1 VGQIGNRKINL
12 LVLRDIMA
20 RKFQFSALMVIV
32 ALGITIYACLAVAF
46 ANIRSS
52 YDRTYQ
58 ETHFADFTVKVKEA
72 PNSVVDEVRGLPN
85 VERVEGRQ
93 VIDTGLL
100 LAGGQLIQARLIGV
114 PSDRRPTVNDV
125 VLESGRYFQPGDGDV
140 VLPVR
145 SFTDF
150 YHLKSGGTIQVY
162 TPAGLHTLT
171 IVGSVSSPEYLILA
185 ASKQDLLASPR
196 RFGVFFLPE
205 DQLEGLFGKQGQ
217 INEIS
222 AVVKNKSER
231 EDTISAA
238 TAVLASYGVQ
248 QTVRSEDQPSR
259 AGTDL
264 DLEGAQE
271 FATLL
276 PALILIVGAFAIYI
290 AMSRLVRAQRTIIGL
305 SRAVGYGVREV
316 VIHYLLM
323 AMVVALAGGVVG
335 IVLGYGLSIVLTNA
349 YASALNIPLVSNQF
363 QGEPIA
369 VSVVMSIAVALAAA
383 ALPAWSA
390 ARTLPASAMRPSP
403 EVALARGSVPFIER
417 VIGLGRHPPMLL
429 RLSIRNIWRAP
440 RRTFYTV
447 GAISLGLVLLVVGF
461 STFDSMNF
469 MMDVQFGKTDR
480 WDLAGMFSSPQTED
494 ALVTIKAIE
503 GVERAEPAYFAL
515 AEATAGTQRV
525 DLELVALSAEQKLH
539 GFDMEG
545 GKDPE
550 QVLGQGKII
559 LTKGVADQLHVGA
572 GDSVEIKAESG
583 STSLEVGGVSKE
595 PLGGLA
601 YVSMATKESGLGLP
615 VGFNTVFLGVTSPS
629 LARSVQAVVYRM
641 PDVEGVQIKQEVRED
656 FQKAM
661 ALFNVMI
668 GFVVTFCLIMF
679 VAIVFNTMTVNV
691 LERERETATMR
702 TLGSSHLLVATM
714 LLSEGLAFALLA
726 IAPGLIL
733 GTWVGSYLIQ
743 AFNSEFL
750 TMSFHLF
757 TRTYLL
763 ISVLV
768 VVAALLSTLPSIRH
782 SIRVNLAEATKVL
795 T

>member
-1 VGQIGNRKINL
+1 
-12 LVLRDIMA
+12 
-20 RKFQFSALMVIV
+20 
-32 ALGITIYACLAVAF
+32 
-46 ANIRSS
+46 
-52 YDRTYQ
+52 
-58 ETHFADFTVKVKEA
+58 
-72 PNSVVDEVRGLPN
+72 
-85 VERVEGRQ
+85 
-93 VIDTGLL
+93 
-100 LAGGQLIQARLIGV
+100 
-114 PSDRRPTVNDV
+114 VNDV
-125 VLESGRYFQPGDGDV
+125 VLESGRYFQPGDDDV

-150 YHLKSGGTIQVY
+150 YHLKGGDTIQVY

-205 DQLEGLFGKQGQ
+205 DQLEALFGKRGQ

-222 AVVKNKSER
+222 AVVNSKSER
-231 EDTISAA
+231 EQTITAA
-238 TAVLASYGVQ
+238 AAILAPYGVQ

-259 AGTDL
+259 AGTEL

-276 PALILIVGAFAIYI
+276 PALILVVGAFAIYI

-305 SRAVGYGVREV
+305 SRAVGYGVRQV
-316 VIHYLLM
+316 VAHYLLM
-323 AMVVALAGGVVG
+323 AIVVALAGGVLG

-349 YASALNIPLVSNQF
+349 YASALNIPLVSNRF

-403 EVALARGSVPFIER
+403 EVALAKGSVPLIER
-417 VIGLGRHPPMLL
+417 VIGLGRRPPMLL
-429 RLSIRNIWRAP
+429 RLFVRNIWRAP

-469 MMDVQFGKTDR
+469 MMDVQFSKTDR

-494 ALVTIKAIE
+494 ALANIRAIE
-503 GVERAEPAYFAL
+503 GVEQAEPVYFAL
-515 AEATAGTQRV
+515 AEATAGAQR
-525 DLELVALSAEQKLH
+525 DELELAALSPEQQLH
-539 GFDMEG
+539 GFDLEG
-545 GKDPE
+545 GKDPG
-550 QVLGQGKII
+550 QVLTQGKII
-559 LTKGVADQLHVGA
+559 LTKGVADKLHLGD
-572 GDSVEIKAESG
+572 GDSVQIRTESG
-583 STSLEVGGVSKE
+583 SASLKVGGVSNE

-615 VGFNTVFLGVTSPS
+615 AGFNGVFLSATSPS
-629 LARSVQAVVYRM
+629 LARDIQAALYRM
-641 PDVEGVQIKQEVRED
+641 PDVEGVEIKQEVRDD
-656 FQKAM
+656 FQNAL
-661 ALFNVMI
+661 ALFNIMI
-668 GFVVTFCLIMF
+668 GFVVAFCLVMF

-702 TLGSSHLLVATM
+702 TLGSSHLSVATM
-714 LLSEGLAFALLA
+714 LLSEGLAFSLLA

-733 GTWVGSYLIQ
+733 GTWVSSYLVQ

-750 TMSFHLF
+750 TMSFHMF
-757 TRTYLL
+757 TRTYVL
-763 ISVLV
+763 ISALV
-768 VVAALLSTLPSIRH
+768 VASALLSTLPSIRYC
-782 SIRVNLAEATKVL
+782 IRMNLAEATKVL

>member
-1 VGQIGNRKINL
+1 
-12 LVLRDIMA
+12 MA
-20 RKFQFSALMVIV
+20 RKFQFGALMVIV

-52 YDRTYQ
+52 YDRTYR

-72 PNSVVDEVRGLPN
+72 PDSVVDEVRGLPN

-100 LAGGQLIQARLIGV
+100 LSGGQLSQARLIGV

-125 VLESGRYFQPGDGDV
+125 VLESGRYFQPGDRDV

-150 YHLKSGGTIQVY
+150 YHLKSGDTIQVY
-162 TPAGLHTLT
+162 TPAGLHALT

-205 DQLEGLFGKQGQ
+205 DQLEGLFGRQGQ

-222 AVVKNKSER
+222 AVVNNKSEK
-231 EDTISAA
+231 EGTISAA
-238 TAVLASYGVQ
+238 TAILAPYGVQ

-259 AGTDL
+259 AGTEL
-264 DLEGAQE
+264 DLQGGQE

-276 PALILIVGAFAIYI
+276 PALILMVGAFAIYI

-305 SRAVGYGVREV
+305 SRAVGYGVRQV
-316 VIHYLLM
+316 VAHYLLM
-323 AMVVALAGGVVG
+323 AMVVALAGGVLG

-349 YASALNIPLVSNQF
+349 YASALNIPLVSNRF
-363 QGEPIA
+363 QGEPVA

-403 EVALARGSVPFIER
+403 EVALAKGSVPLIKR
-417 VIGLGRHPPMLL
+417 VIGLGRRPPMLL
-429 RLSIRNIWRAP
+429 RLFVRNIWRAP

-447 GAISLGLVLLVVGF
+447 GAISLGLALLMVGF

-469 MMDVQFGKTDR
+469 MMDIQFSKTDR

-494 ALVTIKAIE
+494 ALANIRAIE
-503 GVERAEPAYFAL
+503 GVKRAEPVYFAL
-515 AEATAGTQRV
+515 AEATAGTQR
-525 DLELVALSAEQKLH
+525 DELELAALSPEQQLH
-539 GFDMEG
+539 GFDLEG

-559 LTKGVADQLHVGA
+559 LTKGVADQLHLGD
-572 GDSVEIKAESG
+572 GDSVEIRTES
-583 STSLEVGGVSKE
+583 SSASLKVGGVSKE

-615 VGFNTVFLGVTSPS
+615 AGFNGVFLSATSPS
-629 LARSVQAVVYRM
+629 LARGVQAALYRM
-641 PDVEGVQIKQEVRED
+641 PDVEGVEIKQEVRDD
-656 FQKAM
+656 FQSAL

-668 GFVVTFCLIMF
+668 GFVVAFCLIMF

-702 TLGSSHLLVATM
+702 TLGSSHFSVATM
-714 LLSEGLAFALLA
+714 LLSEGLAFSLLA

-733 GTWVGSYLIQ
+733 GTWVSSYLVQ

-750 TMSFHLF
+750 TMSFHMF
-757 TRTYLL
+757 TRTY
-763 ISVLV
+763 VLV
-768 VVAALLSTLPSIRH
+768 SALVVASALLSTIPSIRYC
-782 SIRVNLAEATKVL
+782 IRMNLAEATKVL

>member
-1 VGQIGNRKINL
+1 
-12 LVLRDIMA
+12 MA
-20 RKFQFSALMVIV
+20 RKFQFGALMVIV

-46 ANIRSS
+46 GNIRSS
-52 YDRTYQ
+52 YDRTYR

-72 PNSVVDEVRGLPN
+72 PSSVVDEVRNLPN

-100 LAGGQLIQARLIGV
+100 LSEGQLIQARLIGV

-125 VLESGRYFQPGDGDV
+125 VLESGRYFQPGDRDV

-150 YHLKSGGTIQVY
+150 YHLNSGDTIQVY

-205 DQLEGLFGKQGQ
+205 DQLEALFGRQGQ

-231 EDTISAA
+231 ESTISAA
-238 TAVLASYGVQ
+238 TAILAPYGVQ

-264 DLEGAQE
+264 DLQGAQE

-305 SRAVGYGVREV
+305 SRAVGYGVRQV
-316 VIHYLLM
+316 VAHYLLM
-323 AMVVALAGGVVG
+323 AMVVALAGGVLG
-335 IVLGYGLSIVLTNA
+335 IVLGYGLSIVLTSA
-349 YASALNIPLVSNQF
+349 YASALNIPLVSNRF

-369 VSVVMSIAVALAAA
+369 LSVVMSIAVALVAA

-403 EVALARGSVPFIER
+403 EVALARGSVPLIER
-417 VIGLGRHPPMLL
+417 IIGLGRRPPMLL
-429 RLSIRNIWRAP
+429 RLFVRNIWRAP
-440 RRTFYTV
+440 RRTLYTV

-469 MMDVQFGKTDR
+469 MMDVQFSKTDR
-480 WDLAGMFSSPQTED
+480 WDLAAMFSSPQTDD
-494 ALVTIKAIE
+494 ALAKIRAIE
-503 GVERAEPAYFAL
+503 GVESAEPGYFAL
-515 AEATAGTQRV
+515 AEATAGTQTV
-525 DLELVALSAEQKLH
+525 NLELVALSPEEKLH
-539 GFDMEG
+539 GFDLEK
-545 GKDPE
+545 GKDPA

-559 LTKGVADQLHVGA
+559 LTKGVADQLHVGD
-572 GDSVEIKAESG
+572 GDSLEIRAESG
-583 STSLEVGGVSKE
+583 SASLEVGGVSKE

-601 YVSMATKESGLGLP
+601 YVSTAAKESALGLP
-615 VGFNTVFLGVTSPS
+615 AGFNSVFLSTSSP
-629 LARSVQAVVYRM
+629 LLNRDVQAALYRM
-641 PDVEGVQIKQEVRED
+641 PDVEGVQIKQEVRDD
-656 FQKAM
+656 FQSAL

-668 GFVVTFCLIMF
+668 GFVVAFCLIMF

-702 TLGSSHLLVATM
+702 TLGSSHFSVATM
-714 LLSEGLAFALLA
+714 LLSEGLAFSLLA

-733 GTWVGSYLIQ
+733 GTWVSSYLVQ

-750 TMSFHLF
+750 TMSFHMF
-757 TRTYLL
+757 TRTY
-763 ISVLV
+763 VLV
-768 VVAALLSTLPSIRH
+768 SALVVATALLSTVPSIRYCM
-782 SIRVNLAEATKVL
+782 RMNLAEATKVL

>member
-1 VGQIGNRKINL
+1 
-12 LVLRDIMA
+12 
-20 RKFQFSALMVIV
+20 MVIV

-52 YDRTYQ
+52 YDRTYR

-72 PNSVVDEVRGLPN
+72 PDSVVDEVRGLPN

-100 LAGGQLIQARLIGV
+100 LSGGQLVQARLIGV

-125 VLESGRYFQPGDGDV
+125 VLESGRYFQPGDRDL

-150 YHLKSGGTIQVY
+150 YHLKGGDTIQVY

-205 DQLEGLFGKQGQ
+205 DQLEALFGRQGQ

-222 AVVKNKSER
+222 AVVKNKRER
-231 EDTISAA
+231 EDTITAA
-238 TAVLASYGVQ
+238 TAILAPYGVQ

-259 AGTDL
+259 AGTEL

-276 PALILIVGAFAIYI
+276 PALILVVGAFAIYI

-305 SRAVGYGVREV
+305 SRAVGYGVRQV
-316 VIHYLLM
+316 VAHYLLM
-323 AMVVALAGGVVG
+323 AMVVALAGGVLG
-335 IVLGYGLSIVLTNA
+335 IVLGSGLSIVLTSA
-349 YASALNIPLVSNQF
+349 YASALNIPLVSNRF

-369 VSVVMSIAVALAAA
+369 VSVLMSIAVALVAA

-403 EVALARGSVPFIER
+403 EVALAKGSVPLIER
-417 VIGLGRHPPMLL
+417 VIGLGRRPPMLL
-429 RLSIRNIWRAP
+429 RLFVRNIWRAP

-469 MMDVQFGKTDR
+469 MMDVQFSKTDR

-494 ALVTIKAIE
+494 TLANIRAIE
-503 GVERAEPAYFAL
+503 GVERAEPVYFAL
-515 AEATAGTQRV
+515 AEATAGTRR
-525 DLELVALSAEQKLH
+525 DELELAALSPEQQLH
-539 GFDMEG
+539 GFDLGG
-545 GKDPE
+545 GKDPG
-550 QVLGQGKII
+550 QVLTQGKII
-559 LTKGVADQLHVGA
+559 LTKGVADKLHLGD
-572 GDSVEIKAESG
+572 GDSVEIRTESG
-583 STSLEVGGVSKE
+583 SASLKVGGVSKE

-601 YVSMATKESGLGLP
+601 YISMATKESGLGLP
-615 VGFNTVFLGVTSPS
+615 ADFNGVFLSATGPS
-629 LARSVQAVVYRM
+629 VAGGIQAALYRM
-641 PDVEGVQIKQEVRED
+641 PDVEGVEIKQEVRDD
-656 FQKAM
+656 FQSAL

-668 GFVVTFCLIMF
+668 GFVVAFCLVMF

-702 TLGSSHLLVATM
+702 TLGSSHFSVATM
-714 LLSEGLAFALLA
+714 LLSEGLAFSLLA

-733 GTWVGSYLIQ
+733 GTWVSSYLVQ

-750 TMSFHLF
+750 TMSFHMF
-757 TRTYLL
+757 TRTY
-763 ISVLV
+763 VLV
-768 VVAALLSTLPSIRH
+768 SALVVASALLSTIPSIRYCL
-782 SIRVNLAEATKVL
+782 RMNLAEATKVL

>member
-1 VGQIGNRKINL
+1 
-12 LVLRDIMA
+12 MA
-20 RKFQFSALMVIV
+20 RKFQFGALMVIV

-46 ANIRSS
+46 GNIRSS
-52 YDRTYQ
+52 YDRTYR

-72 PNSVVDEVRGLPN
+72 PSSVVDEVRGLPN

-100 LAGGQLIQARLIGV
+100 LSGGQLIQARLIGV
-114 PSDRRPTVNDV
+114 PSDHRPTVNDV
-125 VLESGRYFQPGDGDV
+125 VLESGRYFQPGDRDV

-150 YHLKSGGTIQVY
+150 YHLKSGDTIQVY

-205 DQLEGLFGKQGQ
+205 DQLEALFSRQGE

-222 AVVKNKSER
+222 AVVKN
-231 EDTISAA
+231 
-238 TAVLASYGVQ
+238 
-248 QTVRSEDQPSR
+248 
-259 AGTDL
+259 TDL
-264 DLEGAQE
+264 DLQGAQE

-305 SRAVGYGVREV
+305 SRAVGYGVRQV
-316 VIHYLLM
+316 VAHYLLM
-323 AMVVALAGGVVG
+323 AMVVALAGGVLG
-335 IVLGYGLSIVLTNA
+335 IVFGYGLSIVLTSA
-349 YASALNIPLVSNQF
+349 YASALNIPLVSNRF

-369 VSVVMSIAVALAAA
+369 VSVVMSIAVALVAA

-403 EVALARGSVPFIER
+403 EVALARGSVPLIER
-417 VIGLGRHPPMLL
+417 IIWLGRRPPMLL
-429 RLSIRNIWRAP
+429 RLFVRNIWRAP
-440 RRTFYTV
+440 RRTLYTV

-469 MMDVQFGKTDR
+469 MTDVQFSKTDR
-480 WDLAGMFSSPQTED
+480 WDLAAMFSSPQTED
-494 ALVTIKAIE
+494 ALVKIRAIE
-503 GVERAEPAYFAL
+503 GVERAEPGYFAL
-515 AEATAGTQRV
+515 AEATAGTQTV
-525 DLELVALSAEQKLH
+525 NLELVALSPEEKLH
-539 GFDMEG
+539 EFDLEKG
-545 GKDPE
+545 NDPA

-559 LTKGVADQLHVGA
+559 LTKGVADQLHVGN

-583 STSLEVGGVSKE
+583 SASLEVGGVSKE

-601 YVSMATKESGLGLP
+601 YVSTATKQSALGLP
-615 VGFNTVFLGVTSPS
+615 AGFNSVFLSTSSQS
-629 LARSVQAVVYRM
+629 LNRDVQAALYRM
-641 PDVEGVQIKQEVRED
+641 PDVEGVQIKQEVRDD
-656 FQKAM
+656 FQNAL

-668 GFVVTFCLIMF
+668 GFVVAFCLIMF

-702 TLGSSHLLVATM
+702 TLGSSHFSVATM
-714 LLSEGLAFALLA
+714 LLSEGLAFSLLA

-733 GTWVGSYLIQ
+733 GTWVSSYLVQ

-750 TMSFHLF
+750 TMSFHMF
-757 TRTYLL
+757 TRTY
-763 ISVLV
+763 VLV
-768 VVAALLSTLPSIRH
+768 SALVVATALLSTVPSIRYCM
-782 SIRVNLAEATKVL
+782 RMNLAEATKVL